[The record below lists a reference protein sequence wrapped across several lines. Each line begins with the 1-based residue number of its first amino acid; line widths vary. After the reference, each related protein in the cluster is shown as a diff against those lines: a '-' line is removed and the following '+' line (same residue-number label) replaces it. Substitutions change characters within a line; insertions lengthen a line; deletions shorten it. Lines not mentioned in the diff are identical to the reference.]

1 MPSSRLRRPGGKAE
15 KRRGNEVVQR
25 IRFVTHWF
33 RETSWWRFRMCDAA
47 MRCRKIIG
55 SDVNG
60 LKLSMSRVWWRW
72 LGLELAPLLAV
83 VSKHV
88 RMARSWRRSH
98 NCGGRV
104 WVLLLGLFNL
114 GHWWWS
120 ISWFR
125 HARSLGRLER
135 CRRRVGLRPF
145 CWAEVRNI
153 PRREFC
159 QFLQLLF
166 WRDWHGCK
174 ALVVRDVTISSF
186 RLGMLHK
193 VHVL

>member
-72 LGLELAPLLAV
+72 LGLELAPLLAAVSNMWEWPAPGAGLIIV
-83 VSKHV
+83 VVGSESCYLV
-88 RMARSWRRSH
+88 FLILGI
-98 NCGGRV
+98 GGDLFRDSGMLDLWAGWSDV
-104 WVLLLGLFNL
+104 GAGLA
-114 GHWWWS
+114 W
-120 ISWFR
+120 
-125 HARSLGRLER
+125 GRF
-135 CRRRVGLRPF
+135 VGLRF
-145 CWAEVRNI
+145 AIFQDGSSASSATSV
-153 PRREFC
+153 
-159 QFLQLLF
+159 